1 MVPVETRKAQ
11 LEARLAELSRRLR
24 RIDDELDQ
32 PVSESFSEQAVE
44 REEEEVL
51 EDLGAAGLREV
62 RMIEAA
68 LDRIA
73 SGSYGTCASCGD
85 PIGEARL
92 DVLPYT
98 PVCADCAAGRS

>member
-1 MVPVETRKAQ
+1 
-11 LEARLAELSRRLR
+11 
-24 RIDDELDQ
+24 
-32 PVSESFSEQAVE
+32 
-44 REEEEVL
+44 
-51 EDLGAAGLREV
+51 
-62 RMIEAA
+62 MIEAA